1 MTEEPHLP
9 NRNDLEVPLLRI
21 LLEMGGSI
29 KFSSEGRQIEIELA
43 RVAGVSDEDRDF
55 SAPNYKSAGNRKWR
69 NEIQFVRDQLV
80 KKGCIDNSQRDYWTI
95 TEYGKQLAS
104 EGVSARTLPDDA
116 PSALATIS
124 ITHGVSLEEFVPD
137 PEGRK
142 KIVESVQYERS
153 LKNRQRAIDCH
164 GNSCIVCGFSFDAV
178 YGADLARGFIE
189 IHHTEPV
196 AELGGRVPD
205 IVDGLVPICS
215 NCHSMAHRS
224 KGKVVS
230 IRELKRRIEQGAA
243 HNH

>member
-29 KFSSEGRQIEIELA
+29 RFSSEARHIEIELA

-55 SAPNYKSAGNRKWR
+55 SAPNYN
-69 NEIQFVRDQLV
+69 
-80 KKGCIDNSQRDYWTI
+80 IDY
-95 TEYGKQLAS
+95 
-104 EGVSARTLPDDA
+104 
-116 PSALATIS
+116 
-124 ITHGVSLEEFVPD
+124 
-137 PEGRK
+137 
-142 KIVESVQYERS
+142 
-153 LKNRQRAIDCH
+153 H

-215 NCHSMAHRS
+215 NCHSMVHRS

-230 IRELKRRIEQGAA
+230 IRELNQRIEQGAA
-243 HNH
+243 NNH